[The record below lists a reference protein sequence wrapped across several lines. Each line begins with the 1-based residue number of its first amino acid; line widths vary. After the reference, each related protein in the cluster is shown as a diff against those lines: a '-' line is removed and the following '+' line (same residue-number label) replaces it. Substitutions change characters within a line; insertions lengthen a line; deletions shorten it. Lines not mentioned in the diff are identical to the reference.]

1 MTEEIEEINHWQN
14 NPKPENSILI
24 KDLVIGEL
32 YIVATRDGDFEF
44 ICRLNDKESYVIL
57 VHERYIKNGHQITDV
72 VEDGRNGKYFQVNTA
87 KYRFKIISV
96 ASGNGHNWHSDEFT
110 IDDADDYYYNIIPL

>member
-1 MTEEIEEINHWQN
+1 MTEEIEEIDHWQN

-24 KDLVIGEL
+24 KDLVMDEL
-32 YIVATRDGDFEF
+32 YIVATRNGDFEF
-44 ICRLNDKESYVIL
+44 ICRLDNKESYITL
-57 VHERYIKNGHQITDV
+57 VHERNIKNNHQTTGV

-96 ASGNGHNWHSDEFT
+96 ASGNGLNWHHDEF
-110 IDDADDYYYNIIPL
+110 ILDGADDYYYDITPL